1 MMIFEFKSSDAALR
15 FAAVVEFATGL
26 VCRVEGCVVI
36 IDVLRNFR
44 GYPVSRE
51 WLSAQAATQ
60 NALI

>member
-1 MMIFEFKSSDAALR
+1 MIFEFKSSDVALR

-36 IDVLRNFR
+36 IDFLRNLR

-51 WLSAQAATQ
+51 WLSAQADAQ